1 MVSITPRFWFLASAF
16 TLAVSLPLSPVQ
28 AQETSELKPW
38 RASFL
43 SIFHGPPV
51 GNLQDTWQPTPQ
63 GERSVMPVLF
73 RNYASVNWTPD
84 QNLELGVTQYFVAVP
99 VLGTQFAYRD
109 PYLRLGVRDL
119 LSQAVRTSWAADL
132 RLHVPVS
139 NVSRSR
145 DLVAGLQTYHNV
157 STPLGSTR
165 RLSAGVVASGRVNF
179 YGSQGLG
186 SDLELYVGPTVG
198 WQASPKLG
206 FSLTYDWGA
215 SHWLGEPLGELIS
228 DGTDIQPAMSWD
240 VTPELNLSPF
250 LNFYTGRNTSFK
262 GSSVGFTLS
271 LQLI

>member
-1 MVSITPRFWFLASAF
+1 MVSITPRFWFVASV
-16 TLAVSLPLSPVQ
+16 LSVSIPFSQ
-28 AQETSELKPW
+28 AMAQEQPEVKTW

-51 GNLQDTWQPTPQ
+51 GKLQDTWQPTPQ
-63 GERSVMPVLF
+63 GERSLMPVLF

-119 LSQAVRTSWAADL
+119 LPQTVRASWAADL

-139 NVSRSR
+139 SVSRGR
-145 DLVAGLQTYHNV
+145 DMVAGLQTYHNL
-157 STPLGSTR
+157 STPLDSAR

-198 WQASPKLG
+198 WQASQKLG

-215 SHWLGEPLGELIS
+215 SHWLGEPAGELIS
-228 DGTDIQPAMSWD
+228 DGTDIQPAVSWD
-240 VTPELNLSPF
+240 VTPELNVSPF
-250 LNFYTGRNTSFK
+250 LNLYTGKNTNLK
-262 GSSVGFTLS
+262 GSSIGFTLS